1 MNVLAL
7 TEFRDIKAKKIRK
20 SGDTFSTTPERV
32 EELNSTR
39 YGELVKVIADT
50 EKPPKNEK

>member
-1 MNVLAL
+1 MNVIAL

-20 SGDTFSTTPERV
+20 AGDTFSTTPERV

-39 YGELVKVIADT
+39 YGKLVEVIADT
-50 EKPPKNEK
+50 EKPQKNAK

>member
-1 MNVLAL
+1 MNVIAI

-20 SGDTFSTTPERV
+20 SGDNFSTTPERV

-39 YGELVKVIADT
+39 YGQLVKIISDA
-50 EKPPKNEK
+50 EKPQKGVK

>member
-1 MNVLAL
+1 MNVIVL

-20 SGDTFSTTPERV
+20 PGDTFSATPERV

-39 YGELVKVIADT
+39 YGKLVEVVSNK
-50 EKPPKNEK
+50 EKPQKNAK

>member
-20 SGDTFSTTPERV
+20 SGDTFSATPERV

-39 YGELVKVIADT
+39 YGKLVKVIADT
-50 EKPPKNEK
+50 EKPQKNEK

>member
-1 MNVLAL
+1 MNAIAL

-20 SGDTFSTTPERV
+20 AGDTFSTTPERV

-39 YGELVKVIADT
+39 YGKLVEVISDT
-50 EKPPKNEK
+50 EKPQKNAK